1 MLIFIVFGLVV
12 VMGGSA
18 SGQSNNS
25 NEIIVG
31 WETPEGLIPPQ
42 CFVKMWMSNDNFDAF
57 SKTYGIKNS
66 ADFDE
71 NPGKYIGGK
80 IPIETT
86 LTPWGNDGDKIFL
99 AAPYNLCFKGSL
111 NDGIVENQKTPHVTN
126 IDGNSIKSEGKYRGS
141 EYAYNILAKVPLTI
155 CQDLA
160 PNLKGECKQSF
171 LIALGDYGGG
181 SMGWVYEYNIY
192 GLFAFKD
199 NRRFIVPLKRFEKQ
213 NDATNFLKTP
223 PVISAKLEEER
234 IVAKRTLM
242 AEQGEAQAQKDLGIM
257 YYNGRGVSQDY
268 KEAFKWYTKA
278 AKQGN
283 ANAFSNL
290 GALYAN
296 GQGTK
301 VNFKEAIKWFK
312 LAVENGD
319 AQAQKNLEIVEKLE
333 KQRIEEE
340 RIAAKGDADE
350 LFELGWKYRNENEGK
365 AIKWYKLSA
374 KKGNYDAQVNLTN
387 IANVAYDDEDYK
399 TALGIYEVLAGAGV
413 KDSQFRLGLMYH
425 LGKGT
430 EVSKKD
436 AVIWYEKASEQ
447 GEGSA
452 SHNLGVIYENDNNLV
467 EAERWYQ
474 IAVKQGEDSKAGLEN
489 IKKLRTA
496 EKEKAKKEAAKKAAK
511 KAEKAAKKAE
521 KEKFKLIMRKAEK
534 YRDVV
539 RENCEKEEEV
549 SQCITGASCIVAS
562 IIEELK
568 HDDRGK
574 KFKKTIEGGLLSKGS
589 FDKAFDELKKSADK
603 ALENR
608 IMGLT
613 LQCLF
618 Q

>member
-1 MLIFIVFGLVV
+1 MYDN
-12 VMGGSA
+12 
-18 SGQSNNS
+18 GQG
-25 NEIIVG
+25 V
-31 WETPEGLIPPQ
+31 PQ
-42 CFVKMWMSNDNFDAF
+42 DHKEAAKWFR
-57 SKTYGIKNS
+57 
-66 ADFDE
+66 
-71 NPGKYIGGK
+71 
-80 IPIETT
+80 
-86 LTPWGNDGDKIFL
+86 L
-99 AAPYNLCFKGSL
+99 A
-111 NDGIVENQKTPHVTN
+111 
-126 IDGNSIKSEGKYRGS
+126 
-141 EYAYNILAKVPLTI
+141 
-155 CQDLA
+155 
-160 PNLKGECKQSF
+160 
-171 LIALGDYGGG
+171 
-181 SMGWVYEYNIY
+181 
-192 GLFAFKD
+192 
-199 NRRFIVPLKRFEKQ
+199 
-213 NDATNFLKTP
+213 
-223 PVISAKLEEER
+223 
-234 IVAKRTLM
+234 
-242 AEQGEAQAQKDLGIM
+242 AEQGEAQAQKNLGIMYDNGRGVPQDYKEAVKWYRLAAEQGEAQAQKNLGIM